1 MCEQVV
7 PGEILAREA
16 EAHGPAG
23 GMKVSSSGPGGAAGE
38 QAAAQPELAEAR
50 ERYLRLAAEFENF
63 KKRSAR
69 ESERRAAAQ
78 KEGFIRE
85 LLPAVDNLER
95 ALTNGRTLS
104 AEQLREGVELT
115 LRQLGQVLSRHGYA
129 GSDDLG
135 QPFDPKYHE
144 AVSVRSEPTH
154 PDHTILEIWQR
165 GWLRGKEMFRPAK
178 VVVNDLSHDV
188 SSGQR
193 ETIQHEKGPSHV

>member
-1 MCEQVV
+1 MCEQAV
-7 PGEILAREA
+7 PAEILARED
-16 EAHGPAG
+16 EVHRPASERNG
-23 GMKVSSSGPGGAAGE
+23 SPSGPGGAAGE
-38 QAAAQPELAEAR
+38 QAAAQPELVEAR

-95 ALTNGRTLS
+95 GLTNGRTLS
-104 AEQLREGVELT
+104 AEQLRAGVELT

-144 AVSVRSEPTH
+144 AVSVRSEPAH

-165 GWLRGKEMFRPAK
+165 GWLRGRKCSAPRR
-178 VVVNDLSHDV
+178 LWS
-188 SSGQR
+188 
-193 ETIQHEKGPSHV
+193 TI

>member
-7 PGEILAREA
+7 STEVPARAGEV
-16 EAHGPAG
+16 HGPAG
-23 GMKVSSSGPGGAAGE
+23 GMKVSPSGPGAAPGAE
-38 QAAAQPELAEAR
+38 LRTELAEAR
-50 ERYLRLAAEFENF
+50 ERHLRLAAEFKNF
-63 KKRSAR
+63 RKRSAR

-85 LLPAVDNLER
+85 LLPVVDHLER
-95 ALTNGRTLS
+95 SLTNGRTLS

-115 LRQLGQVLSRHGYA
+115 LRQLRQVLSRHGYA
-129 GSDDLG
+129 SSDDLG

-154 PDHTILEIWQR
+154 PDNTILEIWQR

-178 VVVNDLSHDV
+178 VVVNDLSHNV
-188 SSGQR
+188 SPGQH
-193 ETIQHEKGPSHV
+193 ETIQHEKGLSHV